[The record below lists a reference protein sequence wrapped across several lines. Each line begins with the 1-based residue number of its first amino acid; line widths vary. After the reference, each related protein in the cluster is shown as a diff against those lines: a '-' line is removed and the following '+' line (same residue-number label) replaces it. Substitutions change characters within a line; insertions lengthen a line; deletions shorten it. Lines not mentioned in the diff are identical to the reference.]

1 MTVIDVSGTLHMMTS
16 SNGNISPLLAICAGN
31 SPVNGEFPAQRPVT
45 RSFDAF
51 FDLHLNKWLSKQ
63 SWSWWLET
71 PFRPLWRHCMQ
82 TFGYENRVAC
92 ELHINCA
99 GIFDNQLFVRI
110 IIRSNK
116 NESDNCVEYWILYF
130 DTHQPHDFPKVAL
143 FIFDNDKHMGTKI
156 AGHTHAHGCI
166 VLRFVLSM
174 ISVFFFLKIHSM
186 HLPTFFT
193 SASMTPGS
201 YISLFHQV
209 LLKIAKSMNYSRP
222 SNSKTTIR
230 ESRALTVVEHSGLC
244 YHWFLTGLYADTN
257 GRVKSQS
264 LWLDDCSSA

>member
-1 MTVIDVSGTLHMMTS
+1 MSVVLCTWWRHQMETF
-16 SNGNISPLLAICAGN
+16 SPLLAICAGN
-31 SPVNGEFPAQRPVT
+31 SSVNGELPAQSPVT
-45 RSFDAF
+45 RSFGAF
-51 FDLHLNKWLSKQ
+51 FDLHLNKCLSKQ

-82 TFGYENRVAC
+82 TFGYENRVAS

-130 DTHQPHDFPKVAL
+130 DTHQPHDFSKVAL

-174 ISVFFFLKIHSM
+174 ISVFSFSRFIQCIYPHSSRQLPW
-186 HLPTFFT
+186 HLDHINHCF
-193 SASMTPGS
+193 
-201 YISLFHQV
+201 I
-209 LLKIAKSMNYSRP
+209 K
-222 SNSKTTIR
+222 
-230 ESRALTVVEHSGLC
+230 C
-244 YHWFLTGLYADTN
+244 YW
-257 GRVKSQS
+257 K
-264 LWLDDCSSA
+264 